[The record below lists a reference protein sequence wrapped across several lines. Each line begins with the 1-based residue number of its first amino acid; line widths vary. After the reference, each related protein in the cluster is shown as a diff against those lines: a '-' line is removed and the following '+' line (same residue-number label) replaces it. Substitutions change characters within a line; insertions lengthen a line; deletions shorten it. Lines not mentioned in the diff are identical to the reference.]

1 MSKTNERSQAKKFL
15 AEKSPAYMTARTAL
29 RELRTLTDSIPKPI
43 LPPRPVFNDQDRS
56 LVSGW
61 KAYLKWEEENHLVI
75 NDQDVL
81 ADRISYALRKCLGE
95 MRHFPELWWVEHH
108 IAGRIHWLIIAG
120 TTLRCITPRM
130 VTRIMRLKSSRRASS
145 PVPDREYNGTFRS
158 RFTNNADFLA
168 QMPPHVCP
176 GRCPGGAAGECLLS

>member
-1 MSKTNERSQAKKFL
+1 
-15 AEKSPAYMTARTAL
+15 MTARTAL
-29 RELRTLTDSIPKPI
+29 RELRTLTDSIPKAI

-95 MRHFPELWWVEHH
+95 MRHFPELWWVKHYV
-108 IAGRIHWLIIAG
+108 AGGVIG
-120 TTLRCITPRM
+120 
-130 VTRIMRLKSSRRASS
+130 
-145 PVPDREYNGTFRS
+145 
-158 RFTNNADFLA
+158 
-168 QMPPHVCP
+168 
-176 GRCPGGAAGECLLS
+176 